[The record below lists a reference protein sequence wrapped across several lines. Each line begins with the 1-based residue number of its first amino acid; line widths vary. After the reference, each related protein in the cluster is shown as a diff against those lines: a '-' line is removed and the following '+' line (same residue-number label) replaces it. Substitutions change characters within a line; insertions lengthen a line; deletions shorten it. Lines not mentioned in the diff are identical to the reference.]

1 MATFSFQGNPA
12 LTDELFAQAMA
23 CDKGIHECA
32 TANGYCDKNHRLI
45 GKYVNYPSWRD
56 VHDISDEQI
65 AIAKE
70 NFQRRKNEE
79 LANIKRGEIVFVAMG
94 GDFTPKIE
102 NGVGNYRMR
111 CDFRNSAGEQF
122 FIELCCCCDA
132 GKEQS
137 FWVDFSIDRQLQKQY
152 ENEINAMIER
162 NKNLPFLKREHTSRV
177 PQYYYNAKGVQHK
190 EIKMPFTWD
199 NVVKFINETY
209 GCNYKSARLFRYFI
223 RPEDYV
229 CEC

>member
-1 MATFSFQGNPA
+1 MAKFSFQGNPA

-23 CDKGIHECA
+23 CDKGIYECA

-70 NFQRRKNEE
+70 NYQRRKNEE

-122 FIELCCCCDA
+122 FIELCAYHPDPDK
-132 GKEQS
+132 G
-137 FWVDFSIDRQLQKQY
+137 FYVDFSIDRQLQKQH
-152 ENEINAMIER
+152 ENEVSAMVER
-162 NKNLPFLKREHTSRV
+162 NKNRPFLEREHTTSI
-177 PQYYYNAKGVQHK
+177 PQYYYNAKGVQK
-190 EIKMPFTWD
+190 KSFEIPFTWD

-209 GCNYKSARLFRYFI
+209 GCNYKSARIFRYFI

-229 CEC
+229 CVC